1 MQVANANPEI
11 KITGRHVAVTD
22 AIVDYARKKVESLHL
37 DYPRIIDAQVV
48 LDVEKYRHIAEVLL
62 HCSNHITIDASAET
76 SDLYASIDE
85 AVGKIAQQ
93 MRKHK
98 TKIMRQH
105 RPRRAQ
111 TRLIEEQIL
120 ADEVNEEPDNGAEPL
135 VVRVIS
141 GNGVAD
147 QNVVGAEQ
155 CAEAV
160 CEGNHAG
167 LLPPRSGAGDA
178 LDEGGDAVGKA
189 AEVDGAVVVGHV
201 VERAPAV
208 LVGRT
213 HGRRQREGEGRV
225 RHGGVVARREIV
237 DVEPSARERAR

>member
-22 AIVDYARKKVESLHL
+22 AIVDYARKKVEGLHL
-37 DYPRIIDAQVV
+37 DYPRIIDAQVI

-105 RPRRAQ
+105 RPRRGQ
-111 TRLIEEQIL
+111 VQLIEEQVI
-120 ADEVNEEPDNGAEPL
+120 ADEVGADTDIDNGAEPL
-135 VVRVIS
+135 VVRTEKYPVKPMF
-141 GNGVAD
+141 VD
-147 QNVVGAEQ
+147 
-155 CAEAV
+155 EAV
-160 CEGNHAG
+160 LQLQMNSSQQFVVFLNAKSEKVNVLYRRKQGNFG
-167 LLPPRSGAGDA
+167 VI
-178 LDEGGDAVGKA
+178 E
-189 AEVDGAVVVGHV
+189 
-201 VERAPAV
+201 PAF
-208 LVGRT
+208 
-213 HGRRQREGEGRV
+213 
-225 RHGGVVARREIV
+225 
-237 DVEPSARERAR
+237 

>member
-11 KITGRHVAVTD
+11 KVTGRHVAVTD

-37 DYPRIIDAQVV
+37 DYPRIIDAQVI

-111 TRLIEEQIL
+111 TRMIEEQIL
-120 ADEVNEEPDNGAEPL
+120 ADEIAEEEPNNGSEPL
-135 VVRVIS
+135 VVRTEKYPVKPMF
-141 GNGVAD
+141 VD
-147 QNVVGAEQ
+147 
-155 CAEAV
+155 EAV
-160 CEGNHAG
+160 LQLQMNTAQQFVVFLNAKSEKVNVLYRRKQGNFG
-167 LLPPRSGAGDA
+167 VI
-178 LDEGGDAVGKA
+178 E
-189 AEVDGAVVVGHV
+189 
-201 VERAPAV
+201 PAF
-208 LVGRT
+208 
-213 HGRRQREGEGRV
+213 
-225 RHGGVVARREIV
+225 A
-237 DVEPSARERAR
+237 

>member
-11 KITGRHVAVTD
+11 KVTGRHVAVTD

-85 AVGKIAQQ
+85 AIGKIAQQ

-105 RPRRAQ
+105 RPRRGQ
-111 TRLIEEQIL
+111 VQLIEEQVL
-120 ADEVNEEPDNGAEPL
+120 ADEVGGDYDTGAEPL
-135 VVRVIS
+135 VVRMEKYPVKPMF
-141 GNGVAD
+141 VD
-147 QNVVGAEQ
+147 
-155 CAEAV
+155 EAV
-160 CEGNHAG
+160 LQLQMNAAQQFVVFLNAKSEKVNVLYRRKQGNFG
-167 LLPPRSGAGDA
+167 VI
-178 LDEGGDAVGKA
+178 E
-189 AEVDGAVVVGHV
+189 
-201 VERAPAV
+201 PAF
-208 LVGRT
+208 
-213 HGRRQREGEGRV
+213 
-225 RHGGVVARREIV
+225 
-237 DVEPSARERAR
+237 S